1 MKVVLDTSVLVFLI
15 NPGAPA
21 PLDPAT
27 GECVSHCRERIEGL
41 LEDFDASGVQLVVP
55 TPVLSELLIR
65 SGNRQAEVIAALI
78 DKRSVQV
85 APFDVAAAVEN
96 AALRRSRPSAK
107 SAGES
112 KKDVSF
118 DLQILAIARVAGAS
132 KILTDDENLRKRA
145 SRAGMQTLGIADIP
159 IADSKRQAPLF
170 SGPRMAMGIAVTPG
184 EPSSP

>member
-27 GECVSHCRERIEGL
+27 GECVTHCRERIEGL

-65 SGNRQAEVIAALI
+65 SGNRQAEVIAALS

-96 AALRRSRPSAK
+96 AALRRSRSSSK
-107 SAGES
+107 SPGET

-145 SRAGMQTLGIADIP
+145 SRAGLQTLGIADIP
-159 IADSKRQAPLF
+159 ISDAKRQTHLF
-170 SGPRMAMGIAVTPG
+170 ARPGMAVDAAATPIEQGPP
-184 EPSSP
+184 